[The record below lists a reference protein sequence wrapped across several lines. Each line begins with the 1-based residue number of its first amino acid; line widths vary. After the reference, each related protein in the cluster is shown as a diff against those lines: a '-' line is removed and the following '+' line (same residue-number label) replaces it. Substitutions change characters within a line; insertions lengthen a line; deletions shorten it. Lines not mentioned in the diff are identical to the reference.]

1 MCLKNKLLRAGN
13 ANGRTR
19 KYLCGSHTH
28 AFASYFLCFTHFHTV
43 YALTKIN
50 GGEILKNFFFNIKF
64 VPRIKFLVYI
74 FTLYTQKIFQVF
86 VLKVKRVK
94 DLSPVLAGSS

>member
-1 MCLKNKLLRAGN
+1 MVFYIR
-13 ANGRTR
+13 
-19 KYLCGSHTH
+19 
-28 AFASYFLCFTHFHTV
+28 
-43 YALTKIN
+43 
-50 GGEILKNFFFNIKF
+50 F